1 MTKKD
6 FAKALFEKGIF
17 VSKAELEG
25 YLKPFYKKIPLEAKV
40 NFEVD
45 KPFSLEVTYKGKDY
59 KFLGEVVQKAERMGR
74 NPKTGEEIKIEAK
87 KSVKF
92 KAGKT
97 LVDKIN

>member
-17 VSKAELEG
+17 VSKAESERKVEAILTEIEEV
-25 YLKPFYKKIPLEAKV
+25 LKSGEEL
-40 NFEVD
+40 NFIGW
-45 KPFSLEVTYKGKDY
+45 GK
-59 KFLGEVVQKAERMGR
+59 FEVVQKAERMGR
-74 NPKTGEEIKIEAK
+74 NPKTGEEIIEAK